1 VTGLPYP
8 GSNVPLHG
16 YALAPVRGETSRRLR
31 RALTRGSTPATQVLV
46 LAGRSLRGL
55 RDPRAIVVGLLQP
68 LVMLLLF
75 SQVFS
80 RAVSATGLS
89 GSGAYLQY
97 LMPAALVT
105 TSAGSALGSGGWLV
119 FERNSGVFT
128 RLRAMPIRISSILV
142 ARSVSDLV
150 RTGLQLMAMLAVA
163 MIVLGYRPS
172 GGPLSLL
179 GAWVVSMA
187 VGCGFSWLFLAV
199 SCWVRN
205 VEIMQGIGF
214 LVMFP
219 LTFTSSAYV
228 PVSELPR
235 LLGWLARVN
244 PITYAVDATRSMT
257 STAPAAGPVT
267 KAFLISAAFTGL
279 GMAFAVKGFRRSL

>member
-1 VTGLPYP
+1 VTERAHSGPSYRLPGNTIGL
-8 GSNVPLHG
+8 
-16 YALAPVRGETSRRLR
+16 ARGKTDRRLR
-31 RALTRGSTPATQVLV
+31 RALARGSTPATQVLV

-80 RAVSATGLS
+80 QAVSSTGLS
-89 GSGAYLQY
+89 GSGTYLEY
-97 LMPAALVT
+97 LVPAALVT

-142 ARSVSDLV
+142 ARSVADLV

-163 MIVLGYRPS
+163 MIMLDYRPS
-172 GGPLSLL
+172 GGRLSLL
-179 GAWVVSMA
+179 GAWAVSMV
-187 VGCGFSWLFLAV
+187 VGFGFSWLFLAV
-199 SCWVRN
+199 SCWSPN
-205 VEIMQGIGF
+205 VEIMQGLGF

-228 PVSELPR
+228 PVSALPR
-235 LLGWLARVN
+235 LLRWVAKVN
-244 PITYAVDATRSMT
+244 PITFAVDATRSMT
-257 STAPAAGPVT
+257 SAAPATEPVA
-267 KAFLISAAFTGL
+267 KALLISAVFAGV
-279 GMAFAVKGFRRSL
+279 GMFFALKGFRRSL